1 MACCEWLTAR
11 GQVHLMK
18 VLSLQSRFQQIV
30 VGLGITQFVAFD
42 GGTAACSSR

>member
-18 VLSLQSRFQQIV
+18 VLSLQSRFQQTV
-30 VGLGITQFVAFD
+30 VDITQFVAFD